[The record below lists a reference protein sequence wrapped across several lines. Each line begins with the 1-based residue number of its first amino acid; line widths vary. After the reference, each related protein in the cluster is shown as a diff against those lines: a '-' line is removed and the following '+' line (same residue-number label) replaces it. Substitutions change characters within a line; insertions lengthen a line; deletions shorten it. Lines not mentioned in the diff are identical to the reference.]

1 MEVSSSYT
9 HTPFPPLNF
18 TMVSGVG
25 ACDPTP
31 KTGLLFC
38 DFGPGIRE
46 SGESE
51 AEMGQEYPDYG

>member
-1 MEVSSSYT
+1 
-9 HTPFPPLNF
+9 
-18 TMVSGVG
+18 MVSGVG